1 MLLHVVANHCINI
14 AEISLK
20 QKLFRII
27 MHPHGSRIM
36 DCMFEFQLSWNR
48 FEYTNSRGNKIL
60 NDKAAK
66 DFDIFLGS
74 SQSRAM
80 QWTFSWQLVPMP

>member
-1 MLLHVVANHCINI
+1 MNI

-36 DCMFEFQLSWNR
+36 DCMFNFQLSWNR
-48 FEYTNSRGNKIL
+48 FGYTNSRGNKIL

-66 DFDIFLGS
+66 TLIFFGKL
-74 SQSRAM
+74 
-80 QWTFSWQLVPMP
+80 TK

>member
-1 MLLHVVANHCINI
+1 MNI

-27 MHPHGSRIM
+27 MHPRGSWIM
-36 DCMFEFQLSWNR
+36 DCMFNFQLSWNR
-48 FEYTNSRGNKIL
+48 FGYTNSRGNKIL

-66 DFDIFLGS
+66 TLIFFGKL
-74 SQSRAM
+74 
-80 QWTFSWQLVPMP
+80 TK

>member
-1 MLLHVVANHCINI
+1 MHEYYYILHNI

-36 DCMFEFQLSWNR
+36 DDYMFEFQLSSNR
-48 FEYTNSRGNKIL
+48 FGYTNSRGNKIL

-66 DFDIFLGS
+66 TLIYIFGNL
-74 SQSRAM
+74 
-80 QWTFSWQLVPMP
+80 TK